1 MNRALA
7 MDRVP
12 AGRVGKA
19 VKLGVQTH
27 FSRSFLDIDTKH
39 PPGGF
44 PGGSARGSPDYPHIF
59 YNAIFDFHLKFGGAK
74 PLAIVSKTVQ
84 PWQST
89 SGGRRQHPFV

>member
-27 FSRSFLDIDTKH
+27 FSRSLLDMDTKH
-39 PPGGF
+39 PPGGC
-44 PGGSARGSPDYPHIF
+44 PGGTARGSPDYPHIF
-59 YNAIFDFHLKFGGAK
+59 YNALFDFHLKFGGAK
-74 PLAIVSKTVQ
+74 PLAIVSKTVL
-84 PWQST
+84 PWQSA